1 MEHSHRG
8 VEFAA
13 DRPQQRLGNKS
24 MALASG
30 TTDDRYGPTRRD
42 VVTALAATVLSMSP
56 ISLSGL
62 IHEPRKGD
70 VIMAQTVE
78 TLLREN
84 IHGVFSEPDT
94 EKRHKAIARLW
105 AEDGVFIDHDAR
117 YEGHSGIAL
126 AADGLAKKFP
136 NFIFTERGEIMAFH
150 GVGKLDWGFGP
161 AGAEAVITGI
171 DVLVIKGDKIGA
183 LYTFVDPLKK

>member
-1 MEHSHRG
+1 
-8 VEFAA
+8 
-13 DRPQQRLGNKS
+13 

-30 TTDDRYGPTRRD
+30 AADDRYRPTRRD
-42 VVTALAATVLSMSP
+42 VVTALAATALSMSP
-56 ISLSGL
+56 VAVLGL
-62 IHEPRKGD
+62 IHEQRKGD
-70 VIMAQTVE
+70 VLMAQTVE

-105 AEDGVFIDHDAR
+105 AEDGVFIDHNAR

-136 NFIFTERGEIMAFH
+136 NFIFTERGEIMALH
-150 GVGKLDWGFGP
+150 GVGKLDWGFGL
-161 AGAEAVITGI
+161 AGAEPVVTGI

-183 LYTFVDPLKK
+183 IYTFLDPPKK

>member
-1 MEHSHRG
+1 MERSYRG
-8 VEFAA
+8 MGFAA
-13 DRPQQRLGNKS
+13 DRPQRRLGNRS

-30 TTDDRYGPTRRD
+30 ITDDRYRPTRRD
-42 VVTALAATVLSMSP
+42 VVTALAATALSMSP

-62 IHEPRKGD
+62 IHEQRKGD
-70 VIMAQTVE
+70 VLMAQTVE

-94 EKRHKAIARLW
+94 DKRHKAIARLW
-105 AEDGVFIDHDAR
+105 AEDGVFIDHNAR

-136 NFIFTERGEIMAFH
+136 NFFFTERGELWHFTASASSI
-150 GVGKLDWGFGP
+150 
-161 AGAEAVITGI
+161 
-171 DVLVIKGDKIGA
+171 GDTVPPERK
-183 LYTFVDPLKK
+183 P